1 MAERYIFQ
9 KNKEKRQRAGRKQIE
24 QARGQYPKTPEH
36 FRQMVE
42 QAAQEGLRQTR
53 GAERGKRSVSGKKRS
68 PGRIFLPVAA
78 TLAIG
83 CGALAAG
90 NLWLKPYMT
99 ERGFTEEDAEKVL
112 VTE

>member
-24 QARGQYPKTPEH
+24 QARGQYPKMPEH

-53 GAERGKRSVSGKKRS
+53 GAERGKRS
-68 PGRIFLPVAA
+68 
-78 TLAIG
+78 
-83 CGALAAG
+83 GAPAEYFFRWRQLWLLAAE
-90 NLWLKPYMT
+90 LWLR
-99 ERGFTEEDAEKVL
+99 EICG
-112 VTE
+112 